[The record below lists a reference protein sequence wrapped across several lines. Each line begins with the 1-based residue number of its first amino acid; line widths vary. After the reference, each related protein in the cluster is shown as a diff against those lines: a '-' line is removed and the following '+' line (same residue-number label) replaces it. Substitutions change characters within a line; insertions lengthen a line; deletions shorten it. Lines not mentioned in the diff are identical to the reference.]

1 MNSKNYNNYNSQ
13 RIALSIEYDGCHFHG
28 SQRQTN
34 LRTVQQTV
42 EDVLA
47 RVFGVKS
54 SVDFS
59 GRTDAGVH
67 ARRQVCAFNSDGIG
81 RYGLE
86 TFERIID
93 RNLPEDISLRNIGIA
108 VRNFDP
114 RRDALSRTYR
124 YYIQHGPRRSSLSRN
139 RKYHV
144 RQKLDVNSM
153 KWALK
158 SLPNTEVDWSA
169 FAGKTPVHYCTHR
182 TLMNANLREL
192 DSNTLEISF
201 QSDGFLPHQVRIMVG
216 ALLRVGRLK
225 ISPDTF
231 HLLLLGEIGSA
242 GPAVPPEGLELAHV
256 SYPTG
261 LVDWVHNEEK
271 ISNYIDSEYR
281 SKILI

>member
-1 MNSKNYNNYNSQ
+1 MNSKTHNNFSSQ
-13 RIALSIEYDGCHFHG
+13 RIALSIEYDGRDFHG

-42 EDVLA
+42 EGVLE
-47 RVFGVKS
+47 RVFDAEF

-67 ARRQVCAFNSDGIG
+67 ALRQVCAFNSDGVE

-86 TFERIID
+86 TFERIVD
-93 RNLPEDISLRNIGIA
+93 RNLPEDISLSNIGIA
-108 VRNFDP
+108 SENFNP

-124 YYIQHGPRRSSLSRN
+124 YYIQHGSRRSSLSRN
-139 RKYHV
+139 RKYHI
-144 RQKLDVNSM
+144 RQRLDVDSM
-153 KWALK
+153 QSALR

-169 FAGKTPVHYCTHR
+169 FAGKTPAHYSTQR
-182 TLMNANLREL
+182 TLMGANLREVG
-192 DSNTLEISF
+192 SNTLEISF
-201 QSDGFLPHQVRIMVG
+201 ESDGFLPHQVRIMVG

-231 HLLLLGEIGSA
+231 HLLLLGGVGSA
-242 GPAVPPEGLELAHV
+242 GPAVPPEGLELADVH
-256 SYPTG
+256 YPVG
-261 LVDWVHNEEK
+261 LVDWAHNEEK